1 MVKSIFLLFIRMQV
15 IFSEGAAYVEYNKKY
30 GYLNTYGSY
39 LIAPK
44 YDYAYDFS
52 EGYALVKLWNK
63 YFFIDKSGNK
73 LSPKE

>member
-1 MVKSIFLLFIRMQV
+1 MDHTLLP
-15 IFSEGAAYVEYNKKY
+15 
-30 GYLNTYGSY
+30 
-39 LIAPK
+39 PK

-52 EGYALVKLWNK
+52 GGYALVKLWNK